1 MSLIQSVKE
10 NNLNGVKRLIRDG
23 VDVNAVDEDGRTAL
37 WWSASESNVDCS
49 TALINA
55 KADVSK
61 ANKYGRTPL
70 HQATSSGHVEC
81 VRVRRLRGG
90 E

>member
-1 MSLIQSVKE
+1 MSLIQCVKE
-10 NNLNGVKRLIRDG
+10 NNLNEVNRLIRDG
-23 VDVNAVDEDGRTAL
+23 VDVNAVDQEGRTAL
-37 WWSASESNVDCS
+37 WWAANESHLEYP

-61 ANKYGRTPL
+61 ANKYDRTPL
-70 HQATSSGHVEC
+70 HIASANGHVEC
-81 VRVRRLRGG
+81 VQVRRLRGG